1 MIFITSCAHNTHS
14 SVVSPECSLRQQQL
28 SFPDNGQS
36 CWELCSGPRGLCLST
51 GQTPWPALKT
61 CALGTS
67 DGPGTR
73 SCLGSSL
80 EAPTKPRQHQE
91 QTLCRKPAGRRKS
104 TQGALFMEVNTE
116 FSCLWVPAVTELLF
130 SAEIEPFISKT
141 SRRCTY
147 FGEWVFVKPSD
158 EFSELCTREF
168 VQQGHQ
174 GLGCVGAIIS
184 LVWDLKDK
192 GKGTLWD
199 FTALLWMPER
209 HFRP

>member
-91 QTLCRKPAGRRKS
+91 QTLCRKPAGRKS